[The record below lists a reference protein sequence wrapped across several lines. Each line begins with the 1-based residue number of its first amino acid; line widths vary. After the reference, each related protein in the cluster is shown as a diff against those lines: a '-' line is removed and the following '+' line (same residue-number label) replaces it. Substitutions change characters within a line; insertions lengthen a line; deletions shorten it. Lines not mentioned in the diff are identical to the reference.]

1 MNEERI
7 MNNATVRF
15 DLTTLPPMDRAK
27 RLDRTRS
34 AMADHEVEALVIT
47 KAVNIRW
54 LTGFTGSNGLVVVG
68 PDGLTLVTDQRYE
81 VQVAQQ
87 LDDAAVNADVAITR
101 DPTDPVVAAVG
112 SAKSVGLESTD
123 VTWAQQRQFA
133 SWLDGPTLIPTEGL
147 IEGQRRIKDDAEV
160 ERLKMAAAIADA
172 ALGAVREDLGAG
184 LTEAQIATAL
194 DRHMVDFG
202 ADGLS
207 FPTIVAA
214 GHNSAKPHARP
225 SDRVIVS
232 GDMVV
237 IDFGAAVDGYG
248 SDMTRSFLV
257 GETTTRQ
264 REIFDAVID
273 AQAAGVAAVADGV
286 EEREIDRACRDRL
299 TEHGLGESFIHGT
312 GHGIGLEIHENPI
325 LSSRSSGILRS
336 GYVIT
341 VEPGAYLPEL
351 GGIRIED
358 SVVVTESGCEPI
370 TLSTKDPTVVPG

>member
-1 MNEERI
+1 MTNPTDL
-7 MNNATVRF
+7 ARF
-15 DLTTLPPMDRAK
+15 DTASLPQMDRTA
-27 RLDRTRS
+27 RLDRTRQ
-34 AMADHEVEALVIT
+34 AMAEQGIDALAVT

-87 LDDAAVNADVAITR
+87 LAGAGVTAEVAITR
-101 DPTDPVVAAVG
+101 DPSDPVAAAVG
-112 SAKSVGLESTD
+112 SAKTVGLESTD
-123 VTWAQQRQFA
+123 VTWAQQRRFL
-133 SWLDGPTLIPTEGL
+133 SWLEGRDLVPTEDL
-147 IEGQRRIKDDAEV
+147 IEALRRIKDEAEV
-160 ERLKMAAAIADA
+160 ARLKMAAAIADA
-172 ALGAVREDLGAG
+172 ALGAVRSDLGAG
-184 LTEAQIATAL
+184 MTEAQIATSL
-194 DRHMVDFG
+194 DRHMVDLG

-214 GHNSAKPHARP
+214 GPNSAKPHAQPSERP
-225 SDRVIVS
+225 ISS

-257 GETTTRQ
+257 GETSARQ
-264 REIFDAVID
+264 REIFEAVID

-286 EEREIDRACRDRL
+286 EEQAIDRACRDRL
-299 TEHGLGESFIHGT
+299 TEHGLGEAFIHGT

-370 TLSTKDPTVVPG
+370 TLSPKDPTVVPG